1 MKKEE
6 YSNHTAGQAIPTDRY
21 AEIEALVTRYFE
33 AETTDEEESRLRRLL
48 CSPEGQDP
56 RFDEARA
63 VLGFLAVGRQMYRQ
77 QPCPTK
83 QPARRRPLL
92 RRPLAAAAA
101 IVTICL
107 AGTAIWTVQKTID
120 ADRNA
125 EVCVAYIGNRK
136 ITDKD
141 IVMREMHNSL
151 AAVNAAESTPTVEE
165 QLEDM
170 FDMLNQE

>member
-6 YSNHTAGQAIPTDRY
+6 YSNHVTGQTTPVDRY
-21 AEIEALVTRYFE
+21 AEIEALVARYFE

-56 RFDEARA
+56 RFDEVRA
-63 VLGFLAVGRQMYRQ
+63 VLGFLAVGRQIHRQ
-77 QPCPTK
+77 QPSPTK

-107 AGTAIWTVQKTID
+107 AGTAVWTAQRTVD

-125 EVCVAYIGNRK
+125 EVYIAYIGNRK

-151 AAVNAAESTPTVEE
+151 AAVTATESVPTVEE

>member
-6 YSNHTAGQAIPTDRY
+6 YSNHVTGQTTPVDRY
-21 AEIEALVTRYFE
+21 AEIEALVARYFE

-48 CSPEGQDP
+48 CSSEGQDP
-56 RFDEARA
+56 RFDEVRV
-63 VLGFLAVGRQMYRQ
+63 VLGFLAVGRQIHRQ
-77 QPCPTK
+77 QPSPTK

-107 AGTAIWTVQKTID
+107 AGTAVWTAQRTVD

-125 EVCVAYIGNRK
+125 EVYIAYIGNRK

-151 AAVNAAESTPTVEE
+151 AAVTAAESVPTVEE

>member
-6 YSNHTAGQAIPTDRY
+6 YSNHTAGQTIPTDRY
-21 AEIEALVTRYFE
+21 AEIEALVARYFE

-48 CSPEGQDP
+48 CSPKGQDP
-56 RFDEARA
+56 RFDEVRA
-63 VLGFLAVGRQMYRQ
+63 VLGFLAVGRQIHRQ
-77 QPCPTK
+77 QPNPTE

-92 RRPLAAAAA
+92 RRPLAVAAA

-107 AGTAIWTVQKTID
+107 AGTAVWTAQRTID
-120 ADRNA
+120 ADRNT
-125 EVCVAYIGNRK
+125 EVYIAYIGKRK
-136 ITDKD
+136 ITDKN

-151 AAVNAAESTPTVEE
+151 AAVNAAESAPTVEE

>member
-6 YSNHTAGQAIPTDRY
+6 YSNHVTGQTTPVDRY
-21 AEIEALVTRYFE
+21 AEIEALVARYFE
-33 AETTDEEESRLRRLL
+33 AETTDGEESRLRRLL

-56 RFDEARA
+56 RFDEVRA
-63 VLGFLAVGRQMYRQ
+63 VLGFLAVGRQIHRQ
-77 QPCPTK
+77 QPSPTK

-107 AGTAIWTVQKTID
+107 AGTAVWIAQRTVD

-125 EVCVAYIGNRK
+125 EVYIAYIGNRK

-141 IVMREMHNSL
+141 IVMREMHKSL
-151 AAVNAAESTPTVEE
+151 AAVTAAESVPTVEE